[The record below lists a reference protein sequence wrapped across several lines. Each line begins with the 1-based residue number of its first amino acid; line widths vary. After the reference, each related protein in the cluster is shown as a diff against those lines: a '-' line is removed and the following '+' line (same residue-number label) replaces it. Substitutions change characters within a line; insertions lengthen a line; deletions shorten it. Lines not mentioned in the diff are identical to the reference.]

1 MKRCRILSLS
11 LLLAFGLP
19 AAAANNCAEAC
30 KRLVGEANAFAG
42 QGRFQEAL
50 AKFKEAEQAEPQASV
65 PLSSAAALVLH
76 LSGQVKPEQ
85 RNQLRDMARA
95 LATRA
100 AGLAADDPMAQET
113 LRMLDEDAPSPL
125 RVPNAAAARL
135 VAEAESLF
143 AQRKFKEALPKYEA
157 AMAADPQYSGSW
169 IGAGDCHFLQQDWAR
184 AEALFQR
191 AAEVEPRNAQAW
203 RFLADARLHQGK
215 RREAEAALLSAIAAG
230 PSQRPNW
237 SRMAEL
243 RAAAGMPLTSL
254 ALRRGARVLQD
265 KDGKYTIQ
273 VDGAAS
279 QKQSTP
285 DYAIRLALAMA
296 EANQRSKDT
305 AKAKSPYEIELES
318 WRLALK
324 VADEAAAN
332 GGGALTDPAL
342 LRMQALAR
350 DGQLEPAILILLYR
364 ESYRPALEAWM
375 AANPGGLKTFIDRH
389 GLQP

>member
-1 MKRCRILSLS
+1 MKHCRILSLS
-11 LLLAFGLP
+11 ILLAFCLP

-30 KRLVGEANAFAG
+30 KRLVGEAHIFVG
-42 QGRFQEAL
+42 QGKFQEAL
-50 AKFKEAEQAEPQASV
+50 AKFKEAEQAEPQASL

-76 LSGQVKPEQ
+76 LSQGMKPEQ
-85 RNQLRDMARA
+85 RTQLRAMARA

-100 AGLAADDPMAQET
+100 AALAADDPLAQET
-113 LRMLDEDAPSPL
+113 LRLLDDDAPSPL
-125 RVPNAAAARL
+125 RAPNPAAAKL

-143 AQRKFKEALPKYEA
+143 AQRKYKEALPRYEA

-169 IGAGDCHFLQQDWAR
+169 IGAGDCYFLQQDWAR

-191 AAEVEPRNAQAW
+191 AAEIEPRNAQAW

-215 RREAEAALLSAIAAG
+215 RREAEAALLSAIAAD

-237 SRMAEL
+237 SRLADL
-243 RAAAGMPLTSL
+243 RTAAGMPLQSL
-254 ALRRGARVLQD
+254 AFRRGTRVEQD

-279 QKQSTP
+279 QKQNTP

-296 EANQRSKDT
+296 EANQRSKD
-305 AKAKSPYEIELES
+305 AARAKSAYDIELES

-332 GGGALTDPAL
+332 GGAPLTDPAL
-342 LRMQALAR
+342 LRMQAMAR
-350 DGQLEPAILILLYR
+350 DGQLEPAILILLFR
-364 ESYRPALEAWM
+364 QAYRPALEAWM
-375 AANPGGLKTFIDRH
+375 AANPGGVKAFIDRH